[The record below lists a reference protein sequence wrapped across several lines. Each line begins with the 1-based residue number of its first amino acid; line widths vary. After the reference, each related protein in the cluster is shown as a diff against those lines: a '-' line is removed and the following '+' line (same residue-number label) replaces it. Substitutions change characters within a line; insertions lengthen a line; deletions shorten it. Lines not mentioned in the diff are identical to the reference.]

1 VVREETGLDVI
12 TIFNEVPI
20 VVVYAF
26 EHCWFN
32 KQGVDCKWMH
42 SQSDEETVVGFLS
55 S

>member
-1 VVREETGLDVI
+1 VVREETGLDVR

-42 SQSDEETVVGFLS
+42 SKTDTEEVKDILS